1 MVYVAPLPLRRE
13 CALQLFVNQRVAL
26 GMNSFKVVFLLAS
39 MLFFAVLALDIAVP
53 TLVLSIMALSNWLVL
68 SSGSDGHQYG
78 RGAA

>member
-1 MVYVAPLPLRRE
+1 
-13 CALQLFVNQRVAL
+13 
-26 GMNSFKVVFLLAS
+26 MNSFKVVFLLAS

-68 SSGSDGHQYG
+68 SSGSEGYQYG